1 MKKGSLLYLVVI
13 TLRVYHTMCA
23 DGVQVGGVGGV
34 VRSVQVVGV
43 TAPVEK
49 LLRYLII
56 MTIPSGV
63 SMLTSVRRLA
73 RMVTKSATRRL
84 PSN

>member
-1 MKKGSLLYLVVI
+1 MKKGSLLYLLVI
-13 TLRVYHTMCA
+13 ILRVYHTLRA

-49 LLRYLII
+49 MLRYLII

>member
-1 MKKGSLLYLVVI
+1 MSSKK
-13 TLRVYHTMCA
+13 
-23 DGVQVGGVGGV
+23 GGV

-49 LLRYLII
+49 ILRYLII